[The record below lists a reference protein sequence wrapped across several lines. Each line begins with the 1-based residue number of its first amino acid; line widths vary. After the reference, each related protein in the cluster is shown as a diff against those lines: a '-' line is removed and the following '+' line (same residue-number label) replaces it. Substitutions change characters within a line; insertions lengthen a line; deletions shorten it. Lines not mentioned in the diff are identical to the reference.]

1 MNTVR
6 GSLPIVEYLKY
17 SITNCLKG
25 ENFMAGRELILLPFF
40 FFSLEKYVGFKKK

>member
-25 ENFMAGRELILLPFF
+25 ENKERIWNAQEAERPERVERGGGMRAG
-40 FFSLEKYVGFKKK
+40 G